1 MSEPE
6 SRGVRLRRLRMRSSR
21 RGTKEMDVILSRFAE
36 ARLET
41 LPPER
46 LDLYESL
53 LSENDVSLYRWVSGE
68 EAAPE
73 RYAALVAEISRTA
86 SAG

>member
-1 MSEPE
+1 MRESE

-21 RGTKEMDVILSRFAE
+21 RGTREMDVILSRFAE
-36 ARLET
+36 AGLET
-41 LPPER
+41 LPPAE
-46 LDLYESL
+46 LDVYESL

-68 EAAPE
+68 EEAPA
-73 RYAALVAEISRTA
+73 RYAALVSEIARTA

>member
-1 MSEPE
+1 MSDSE
-6 SRGVRLRRLRMRSSR
+6 SRVTRLRRLRMRSLR
-21 RGTKEMDVILSRFAE
+21 RGTKEMDVILSRFCE

-53 LSENDVSLYRWVSGE
+53 LSEDDVSLYRWISGE
-68 EAAPE
+68 EEAPA
-73 RYAALVAEISRTA
+73 RYAALVAEIARTA